1 MGFFDDDFL
10 LGMFDFNGDK
20 KLDFGERLMRDAFLF
35 DQFQKS
41 EDKSESSGG
50 DFFSFDSDD
59 YDVFSPRQRML
70 DAGYDEFELDNMNFD
85 LMSEFEQEA
94 LADKVKFGLIDDI
107 NSPRQRMLNAGYDEF
122 ELDKMNFDFLGG
134 VEQEELALRAEL
146 GILNKNDDDNELCDT
161 SVIPV
166 TLKLTVDYPDK
177 EESETINQCDY
188 PNKRSYDA
196 ALHLYIVTNDTVGIY
211 TEEQRAFE
219 TEKCEFILNS
229 DTLAAKYLTYDNG
242 FIFAQA
248 VKDNFELP
256 VDVPDEDNNRI
267 TFFDDLLTDIAEEDV
282 VLAADIWVWC
292 VKVFGPYL
300 KYTDYDSEITNG
312 ILFNLDSYPQEFT
325 DILVEKLDT
334 DDEFCRLLLT
344 DTNDLAYCA
353 SSLVA
358 KALGDRNTETAKKIF
373 SACTAN
379 PSLKS
384 KMLESFVT
392 ELIRDCADWNDC
404 EAMGLLSIHILPM
417 MKEIDDKRHRRLLS
431 KYEEEIYS
439 YIDMMESDSEV
450 CKYSKKYA
458 WRNTCADGSE
468 YGVSPKNF
476 RTEEDYN
483 RRLDAKKAA
492 RENQPNVDPK
502 AESDKTVY
510 SFCTVMF
517 EHSQR
522 QYIYLTGDN
531 DIKIGDEVIV
541 PVGEDNREV
550 SATVVSTSQHMRL
563 TAPYPVD
570 KAKKILR
577 KA

>member
-20 KLDFGERLMRDAFLF
+20 KLDFGERLTRDAFLF

-41 EDKSESSGG
+41 ENKSESSGG

-59 YDVFSPRQRML
+59 DYAFSPRQRML
-70 DAGYDEFELDNMNFD
+70 NAGYNEFDLDNMNFD
-85 LMSEFEQEA
+85 LMSEFEQE
-94 LADKVKFGLIDDI
+94 
-107 NSPRQRMLNAGYDEF
+107 
-122 ELDKMNFDFLGG
+122 
-134 VEQEELALRAEL
+134 ELALKAEL
-146 GILNKNDDDNELCDT
+146 GLLDESDGDDEAYDT
-161 SVIPV
+161 TVIPV
-166 TLKLTVDYPDK
+166 TLKLTVDYPGK
-177 EESETINQCDY
+177 EESEEINPSDY

-196 ALHLYIVTNDTVGIY
+196 AYLLHQIELGTDYFCD
-211 TEEQRAFE
+211 EKDRELQK
-219 TEKCEFILNS
+219 EKCEFILNS

-242 FIFAQA
+242 FVFAQA
-248 VKDNFELP
+248 IKDNFELP
-256 VDVPDEDNNRI
+256 IDVPDEDNNRI
-267 TFFDDLLTDIAEEDV
+267 TFFDDLLTDIAEEDA

-292 VKVFGPYL
+292 VKEFGPYL

-312 ILFNLDSYPQEFT
+312 ILFNLDSYPQELT
-325 DILVEKLDT
+325 DILIEKLDV
-334 DDEFCRLLLT
+334 DNEFRHLLLT
-344 DTNDLAYCA
+344 NTNDLAYCT

-358 KALGDRNTETAKKIF
+358 KALSDRKAETAKKIF
-373 SACTAN
+373 NACTAN
-379 PSLKS
+379 PSMKS
-384 KMLESFVT
+384 KLLESFVT
-392 ELIRDCADWNDC
+392 ELIRDCADWNNC

-417 MKEIDDKRHRRLLS
+417 MKEIDDKRHQRLFP

-450 CKYSKKYA
+450 CRYSKKYA

-468 YGVSPKNF
+468 YVVSPKNF

-483 RRLDAKKAA
+483 RRLDAKKAV
-492 RENQPNVDPK
+492 RENQPDVDPK

-510 SFCTVMF
+510 SFCSVMF

-522 QYIYLTGDN
+522 QYIYLTGDI

>member
-10 LGMFDFNGDK
+10 LGMFDFNFDK
-20 KLDFGERLMRDAFLF
+20 KLSSFEKFSRDMYIAEQARKLF
-35 DQFQKS
+35 ENDEKS
-41 EDKSESSGG
+41 SDLG
-50 DFFSFDSDD
+50 FDWDD
-59 YDVFSPRQRML
+59 YDEDEPDYTKERL
-70 DAGYDEFELDNMNFD
+70 LNCGYDETDLDEMGYEFMDEFDCEVLADEAEEKELSCIAPVSVS
-85 LMSEFEQEA
+85 LEFES
-94 LADKVKFGLIDDI
+94 DDE
-107 NSPRQRMLNAGYDEF
+107 DEF
-122 ELDKMNFDFLGG
+122 SKIKRE
-134 VEQEELALRAEL
+134 
-146 GILNKNDDDNELCDT
+146 
-161 SVIPV
+161 
-166 TLKLTVDYPDK
+166 DYPD
-177 EESETINQCDY
+177 Q
-188 PNKRSYDA
+188 RSYDA
-196 ALHLYIVTNDTVGIY
+196 ALHLYNVTHDTVGIY

-229 DTLAAKYLTYDNG
+229 DTLAAKYLTYDSG
-242 FIFAQA
+242 FILTQA
-248 VKDNFELP
+248 IKDNFELP
-256 VDVPDEDNNRI
+256 IDVPYEDNNRI
-267 TFFDDLLTDIAEEDV
+267 TFFDDLLTDVAEEDA

-292 VKVFGPYL
+292 VKEFGPYL

-312 ILFNLDSYPQEFT
+312 ILFNLDSYPQELT
-325 DILVEKLDT
+325 DILIEKLDV
-334 DDEFCRLLLT
+334 DNEFRRLLLT
-344 DTNDLAYCA
+344 NTNDLAYCT

-358 KALGDRNTETAKKIF
+358 KALDEGNTETAKKIF
-373 SACTAN
+373 NACTAN

-392 ELIRDCADWNDC
+392 ELIRDCADWSDC

-417 MKEIDDKRHRRLLS
+417 MKEIDDKRHQRLLP

-468 YGVSPKNF
+468 YGVSLKNF

-483 RRLDAKKAA
+483 RRLEARKATK
-492 RENQPNVDPK
+492 ENRSCVDPK
-502 AESDKTVY
+502 AETDKTVY
-510 SFCTVMF
+510 NFCSVMF

-522 QYIYLTGDN
+522 LYIYLTGDI

-550 SATVVSTSQHMRL
+550 YATVVSTSQHMRS

>member
-1 MGFFDDDFL
+1 MGFFDDNFL
-10 LGMFDFNGDK
+10 LGMFDFNFDK
-20 KLDFGERLMRDAFLF
+20 KLSSFEKFSRDMYIAEQARKLFENDEKPSDSGFDWDDYDDNEPDYTKERLLSYGYDETDLDEMGYEFMDEF
-35 DQFQKS
+35 DREVLADEAEEKELS
-41 EDKSESSGG
+41 CIAPVSVSME
-50 DFFSFDSDD
+50 FDSDD
-59 YDVFSPRQRML
+59 E
-70 DAGYDEFELDNMNFD
+70 DEFSKIKRE
-85 LMSEFEQEA
+85 
-94 LADKVKFGLIDDI
+94 
-107 NSPRQRMLNAGYDEF
+107 
-122 ELDKMNFDFLGG
+122 
-134 VEQEELALRAEL
+134 
-146 GILNKNDDDNELCDT
+146 
-161 SVIPV
+161 
-166 TLKLTVDYPDK
+166 DYH
-177 EESETINQCDY
+177 
-188 PNKRSYDA
+188 NKRSYDA
-196 ALHLYIVTNDTVGIY
+196 TLHLYNVTHDTVGIY
-211 TEEQRAFE
+211 TEEQRVFE
-219 TEKCEFILNS
+219 AEKCEFILNS

-242 FIFAQA
+242 FILAQA
-248 VKDNFELP
+248 IKDNFELP
-256 VDVPDEDNNRI
+256 IDVPDEDNNRI
-267 TFFDDLLTDIAEEDV
+267 TFFDDLLTDIAEEDA
-282 VLAADIWVWC
+282 VLATDIWVWC
-292 VKVFGPYL
+292 VKEFGPYL

-325 DILVEKLDT
+325 DILVEKLDA
-334 DDEFCRLLLT
+334 DDDFCRLLLT
-344 DTNDLAYCA
+344 DTNDLAYCV

-358 KALGDRNTETAKKIF
+358 KALGDGNTETAKKIF

-492 RENQPNVDPK
+492 RENQPNVDLK

-550 SATVVSTSQHMRL
+550 PATVVSTSQHMRL

>member
-20 KLDFGERLMRDAFLF
+20 KLDFGERLTRDAFLF

-41 EDKSESSGG
+41 EDESESSEG
-50 DFFSFDSDD
+50 DFFPFDSDD
-59 YDVFSPRQRML
+59 DAFSPRQRML
-70 DAGYDEFELDNMNFD
+70 DAGYDEFDLYDMNFD
-85 LMSEFEQEA
+85 LMSEFEQE
-94 LADKVKFGLIDDI
+94 
-107 NSPRQRMLNAGYDEF
+107 
-122 ELDKMNFDFLGG
+122 
-134 VEQEELALRAEL
+134 ELALKAEL
-146 GILNKNDDDNELCDT
+146 GLLDKGDSDNESCDT
-161 SVIPV
+161 VVIPV

-177 EESETINQCDY
+177 EDFETIDECDY
-188 PNKRSYDA
+188 PTKRSYDA
-196 ALHLYIVTNDTVGIY
+196 AWQLYNVTHDTVGIY

-229 DTLAAKYLTYDNG
+229 DALAAKYLTCDNG
-242 FIFAQA
+242 FILAQA
-248 VKDNFELP
+248 IKENFELP

-267 TFFDDLLTDIAEEDV
+267 TFFDDLLTDIAEEDA
-282 VLAADIWVWC
+282 VLAANIWVWC
-292 VKVFGPYL
+292 VKEFGPYL

-312 ILFNLDSYPQEFT
+312 ILFNLDSYPPELT
-325 DILVEKLDT
+325 DILIEKLDV
-334 DDEFCRLLLT
+334 DDDFRRLLLT
-344 DTNDLAYCA
+344 DTNDLAYCTA
-353 SSLVA
+353 SLVA
-358 KALGDRNTETAKKIF
+358 KTLNEGNTETAKKIF
-373 SACTAN
+373 IACMAN
-379 PSLKS
+379 PSMKS
-384 KMLESFVT
+384 KLFESFVT
-392 ELIRDCADWNDC
+392 ELIRNCADWNDC

-417 MKEIDDKRHRRLLS
+417 MKEINDKRHQRLLP

-468 YGVSPKNF
+468 YGVSPQNF

-483 RRLDAKKAA
+483 RRLEAQKAAKK
-492 RENQPNVDPK
+492 NQPCIDPK
-502 AESDKTVY
+502 AETDKTVY
-510 SFCTVMF
+510 NFCSVIF

-522 QYIYLTGDN
+522 QYIYLTGDI

-541 PVGEDNREV
+541 PVGSDNQERT
-550 SATVVSTSQHMRL
+550 ATVISTSQHMRS

>member
-10 LGMFDFNGDK
+10 LGMFDFNFDK
-20 KLDFGERLMRDAFLF
+20 KLSSFEKFSRDMYIAEQARKLFENDEKPSDSGFDWDDYDDNEPDYTKERLLSYGYNETDLDEMGYEFMDEF
-35 DQFQKS
+35 DREVLADEAEEKELS
-41 EDKSESSGG
+41 CIAPVSVSME
-50 DFFSFDSDD
+50 FDSDD
-59 YDVFSPRQRML
+59 E
-70 DAGYDEFELDNMNFD
+70 DEFSKIKRE
-85 LMSEFEQEA
+85 
-94 LADKVKFGLIDDI
+94 
-107 NSPRQRMLNAGYDEF
+107 
-122 ELDKMNFDFLGG
+122 
-134 VEQEELALRAEL
+134 
-146 GILNKNDDDNELCDT
+146 
-161 SVIPV
+161 
-166 TLKLTVDYPDK
+166 DYH
-177 EESETINQCDY
+177 
-188 PNKRSYDA
+188 NKRSYDA
-196 ALHLYIVTNDTVGIY
+196 ALHLYNVTHDTVGIY
-211 TEEQRAFE
+211 TEEQRVFE
-219 TEKCEFILNS
+219 AEKCEFILNS

-256 VDVPDEDNNRI
+256 VDVPNEDNNRI

-292 VKVFGPYL
+292 VKEFGPYL
-300 KYTDYDSEITNG
+300 KYTDYDSEITNE

-325 DILVEKLDT
+325 DILIEKLDA
-334 DDEFCRLLLT
+334 DDEFRRLLLT
-344 DTNDLAYCA
+344 NTNDLAYCT

-358 KALGDRNTETAKKIF
+358 KALGNGNTETAKKIF
-373 SACTAN
+373 NDCAAN

-384 KMLESFVT
+384 KLLESFMM

-417 MKEIDDKRHRRLLS
+417 MKEIDDKRHQRLLP

-439 YIDMMESDSEV
+439 YIDMMESDSKV
-450 CKYSKKYA
+450 SKYSKKYA
-458 WRNTCADGSE
+458 WHNACADGSG
-468 YGVSPKNF
+468 YGVLPQNY
-476 RTEEDYN
+476 RTEADYS
-483 RRLDAKKAA
+483 RRHEAKKATK
-492 RENQPNVDPK
+492 EKSDYVDPK
-502 AESDKTVY
+502 AGTDKTVY
-510 SFCTVMF
+510 NFCSVMF
-517 EHSQR
+517 ENSQR

-541 PVGEDNREV
+541 HVGEDNREV